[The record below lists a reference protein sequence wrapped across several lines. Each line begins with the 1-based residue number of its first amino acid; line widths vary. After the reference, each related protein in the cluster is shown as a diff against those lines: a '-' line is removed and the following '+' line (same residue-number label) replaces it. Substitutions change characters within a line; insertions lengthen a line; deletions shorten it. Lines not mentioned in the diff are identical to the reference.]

1 MPWTAEELE
10 AIRIADEEIE
20 RCDLTYEDYK
30 AARSLDE
37 YITEETRADKMR
49 KIRQREYRKANKDEI
64 AAYKR
69 EYRKAN
75 KDEIA
80 AYQREYRKANKDEI
94 AAYQREYYKANK
106 DKLKA
111 YQREYYKA
119 RRAAAHQ

>member
-1 MPWTAEELE
+1 MPWTAEGLE

-20 RCDLTYEDYK
+20 RSGLTYEDYK

-37 YITEETRADKMR
+37 YITGETRADKMR
-49 KIRQREYRKANKDEI
+49 K
-64 AAYKR
+64 
-69 EYRKAN
+69 
-75 KDEIA
+75 

-94 AAYQREYYKANK
+94 AAYKREYYKANK

-119 RRAAAHQ
+119 RRAAAHQQGR

>member
-20 RCDLTYEDYK
+20 RCGLTYEDYK

-37 YITEETRADKMR
+37 YITGETRADKMR
-49 KIRQREYRKANKDEI
+49 K
-64 AAYKR
+64 
-69 EYRKAN
+69 
-75 KDEIA
+75 
-80 AYQREYRKANKDEI
+80 AYQREYR
-94 AAYQREYYKANK
+94 KANK

-111 YQREYYKA
+111 YQRECYKA